1 MLALDREV
9 NNGGY
14 DQFFRNSSRRF
25 TPVVVHSLRRL
36 GRAAAAILTE
46 RAITTL
52 KLKKLTV
59 EEVDEVMGR
68 EDTERDA
75 VLNTCDKEFYKLDP
89 AEESFFQF
97 IQDHA
102 DRIQLERTDDY
113 PRLPKPEEQ
122 SNASKLGIHLMFH
135 KRGWNPDLAE
145 AREVAGRLA
154 QEKGIPASDSE
165 IEGAAALHVLGRA
178 TRAGDI
184 ETGMSV
190 VNRAFELM
198 QDDPLGGVILHNWVE
213 LLVKSGKT
221 DLADTSCLAY
231 LKYLKSLDQLTLR
244 TQNKILF
251 WAKLL
256 QAEHKALP
264 RAVGFFTTTFLGI
277 DLDMPLPREQH
288 LQPRAVPFTVRQPR
302 QNP

>member
-1 MLALDREV
+1 MC
-9 NNGGY
+9 
-14 DQFFRNSSRRF
+14 
-25 TPVVVHSLRRL
+25 
-36 GRAAAAILTE
+36 
-46 RAITTL
+46 
-52 KLKKLTV
+52 
-59 EEVDEVMGR
+59 R

-89 AEESFFQF
+89 AEQSFFQF

-113 PRLPKPEEQ
+113 PRLPRPQQQ

-145 AREVAGRLA
+145 AREVAKSLA
-154 QEKGIPASDSE
+154 REKEIPASDSD
-165 IEGAAALHVLGRA
+165 IEGAAALHVLKRA
-178 TRAGDI
+178 ARAGDI
-184 ETGMSV
+184 EAGMSV
-190 VNRAFELM
+190 VDRVFELM
-198 QDDPLGGVILHNWVE
+198 LDEPLGGVIVHNWIE
-213 LLVKSGKT
+213 LLVKSERT
-221 DLADTSCLAY
+221 DLADTTCLAY
-231 LKYLKSLDQLTLR
+231 LKYLKPLDQGTLR

-256 QAEHKALP
+256 QAERRALP
-264 RAVGFFTTTFLGI
+264 RAVGFFTSTFLGI